1 MTDCECKKSPSLLG
15 IFLPLPISLQKA
27 ASTCYKP
34 KKPNSTQI
42 TMFKPFR
49 LVMTSCCLL
58 CSITLY
64 ADAPEDIIKP
74 LQNQETSI
82 QDQSID
88 MIRALTQPEPTADLW
103 IDQQHSNIQDKLKN
117 QANRMD
123 GWFDEAESG
132 QARASVRLI
141 LDNRWD
147 KYNELDHKLR
157 IRGSVRLPNADKR
170 FRLVFGDDTLDDER
184 KNGLPINFSNSRT
197 GSAPIDDGQSRNQ
210 QVNEQARRDNA
221 SIALRFLSTI
231 DQDIRA
237 DFDVG
242 VRSGTD
248 VYARTELSRAWQ
260 HDSQLAS
267 TLRQTLRYGTESELY
282 ARTDYD
288 LRYQVAGQPLL
299 RYYLEWAYAEPDKQL
314 GFSWVHRFSREHSF
328 FETHALS
335 YGFLVAGNLKD
346 RDLQRNAYGPWVSW
360 RQAAFR
366 DWFFIQGDLN
376 YFDDRPQHRSHYPS
390 ALLRLEAVF

>member
-1 MTDCECKKSPSLLG
+1 MSNLIPALAATLLILG
-15 IFLPLPISLQKA
+15 SGALQ
-27 ASTCYKP
+27 ASE
-34 KKPNSTQI
+34 
-42 TMFKPFR
+42 
-49 LVMTSCCLL
+49 
-58 CSITLY
+58 
-64 ADAPEDIIKP
+64 PEQAQSV
-74 LQNQETSI
+74 LQTV
-82 QDQSID
+82 QDQSINMVRD
-88 MIRALTQPEPTADLW
+88 LTQPEPTADLW
-103 IDQQHSNIQDKLKN
+103 IDQQRSTLQNKLKA
-117 QANRMD
+117 QADRMD
-123 GWFDEAESG
+123 GWFDDTEAG
-132 QARASVRLI
+132 KARASVRLI
-141 LDNRWD
+141 LDNNWD
-147 KYNELDHKLR
+147 KYNEFEQKLR

-170 FRLVFGDDTLDDER
+170 FRLVFGDDTLDDEQPR
-184 KNGLPINFSNSRT
+184 QLPNSPVLSSVDRIAT
-197 GSAPIDDGQSRNQ
+197 VDDSQSLSQ

-221 SIALRFLSTI
+221 SIALRFLSTL
-231 DQDIRA
+231 DQDVKA

-299 RYYLEWAYAEPDKQL
+299 RYYLEWTYAEPDKQL

-366 DWFFIQGDLN
+366 DWFFVQGDLN

>member
-1 MTDCECKKSPSLLG
+1 
-15 IFLPLPISLQKA
+15 
-27 ASTCYKP
+27 
-34 KKPNSTQI
+34 
-42 TMFKPFR
+42 
-49 LVMTSCCLL
+49 MTSCCLL
-58 CSITLY
+58 CSSTLY
-64 ADAPEDIIKP
+64 ADVPEDIIAP
-74 LQNQETSI
+74 IQNQKTSI

-88 MIRALTQPEPTADLW
+88 ITQALTQPESTADLW
-103 IDQQHSNIQDKLKN
+103 IDQQYSNIQDKLKN

-170 FRLVFGDDTLDDER
+170 FRLVFGDDTLDEER
-184 KNGLPINFSNSRT
+184 KDGLPIRFNDTRRDNV
-197 GSAPIDDGQSRNQ
+197 PVDDRQTLRQ
-210 QVNEQARRDNA
+210 QLNEQARRDNA
-221 SIALRFLSTI
+221 SVALRFFSRMDETV
-231 DQDIRA
+231 QA
-237 DFDVG
+237 DFDLG

-248 VYARTELSRAWQ
+248 VYARTELSRSWQ
-260 HDSQLAS
+260 HDEQLAS
-267 TLRQTLRYGTESELY
+267 TLRQTLRYGSESAMY

-288 LRYQVAGQPLL
+288 LRYQVADQPLL
-299 RYYLEWAYAEPDKQL
+299 RYYLEWTYSEPDKQL

-328 FETHALS
+328 FESHALS
-335 YGFLVAGNLKD
+335 YGFLVAGHLKD

-366 DWFFIQGDLN
+366 DWFFVQGDLN
-376 YFDDRPQHRSHYPS
+376 YFEDRPQHRSHYPA